1 MSAPPPQ
8 TPFDLGRPSPS
19 AAPMGWRLI
28 DLDTAAGVI
37 EVGFDGKPEFRNP
50 AGFIQ
55 GGILAAM
62 MDDVMGPCLVL
73 HLNGRAFPST
83 IDLHT
88 HYLRPVAV
96 GPVSVKAR
104 VTKVGKSITFLEA
117 ELFDRRG
124 RLSARAT
131 ASAAL
136 VSGVF
141 DGPKEAQHG

>member
-1 MSAPPPQ
+1 M
-8 TPFDLGRPSPS
+8 
-19 AAPMGWRLI
+19 MGWRLI
-28 DLDTAAGVI
+28 DMDAEAGTM

-62 MDDVMGPCLVL
+62 MDDVMGPCFVV
-73 HLNGRAFPST
+73 HVQGRAFPST

-88 HYLRPVAV
+88 HYLRPVSV

-104 VTKVGKSITFLEA
+104 VVKTGRSIAFLEA
-117 ELFDRRG
+117 ELFDAG
-124 RLSARAT
+124 GKLSARAT

-136 VSGVF
+136 VGGVF
-141 DGPKEAQHG
+141 DGSKEKTDG

>member
-1 MSAPPPQ
+1 MSAIP
-8 TPFDLGRPSPS
+8 PFDVDAPSPS
-19 AAPMGWRLI
+19 AGLMGWRLI
-28 DLDTAAGVI
+28 EVDAAAGSM

-62 MDDVMGPCLVL
+62 MDDAMGPCLVV
-73 HLNGRAFPST
+73 HVGGRAFPST

-88 HYLRPVAV
+88 HYLRPVPV

-104 VTKVGKSITFLEA
+104 VTKVGKSIAFLEA
-117 ELFDRRG
+117 ELFDG
-124 RLSARAT
+124 AGKLSARAT

-136 VSGVF
+136 IAGVF
-141 DGPKEAQHG
+141 PQAGAA